1 MTELLTTAANNWR
14 AVLAGLQPRWPVLA
28 VAMALEVM
36 RPGKKL
42 HWPTVIG
49 NIIYIPVGLTLG
61 MTVRGTALHTL
72 QGHVPQDLPHFR
84 QWAHTPA
91 RQIGLWLLYLACF
104 DFLYYWLHRAQHQV
118 PWLWRYHMVHHSD
131 VNVCAASVGRHHW
144 LEEGFRFFI
153 ITGPLIALMGGAKDA
168 PAWVLAFI
176 VLNGIL
182 MHWNVALRFG
192 PLERCI
198 ITPAYHRIHHSIE
211 GRHYDRNFGVFTQL
225 WDHVFGTRYVPRP
238 GEYPETGIT
247 QLPHLRAWALLA
259 PWPLVW
265 LDRRP
270 SDSLPGSEPA
280 TMEPAK
286 KG

>member
-1 MTELLTTAANNWR
+1 MTEFLTSVANNWHS
-14 AVLAGLQPRWPVLA
+14 VLAGLRPWWPVLA
-28 VAMALEVM
+28 GAIVFEII
-36 RPGKKL
+36 RPGKRL
-42 HWPTVIG
+42 HWPTVVA

-61 MTVRGTALHTL
+61 MTALASVL
-72 QGHVPQDLPHFR
+72 QAMQSYVPSDLLGIR
-84 QWAHTPA
+84 QWAHTPI
-91 RQIGLWLLYLACF
+91 RQLGLWLLYLASF
-104 DFLYYWLHRAQHQV
+104 DFLYYWLHRAQHQI

-153 ITGPLIALMGGAKDA
+153 ITAPLIVFMGGAKDA
-168 PAWVLAFI
+168 PPWVLAFI

-182 MHWNVALRFG
+182 MHWNVAFRFG

-211 GRHYDRNFGVFTQL
+211 ERHYDKNFGVFTQL
-225 WDHVFGTRYVPRP
+225 WDHVFGTRHVPSR

-247 QLPHLRAWALLA
+247 HLSSMRGWGLLA

-265 LDRRP
+265 LEKTP
-270 SDSLPGSEPA
+270 PAAAPGAA
-280 TMEPAK
+280 TNK
-286 KG
+286 TSG